1 MKNALQLLE
10 TLDYKE
16 VEAMT
21 SITKRTFIRR
31 KNEQNA

>member
-1 MKNALQLLE
+1 MYRIKYILA
-10 TLDYKE
+10 YKE

-31 KNEQNA
+31 KNGQNA